1 MSPHHKSE
9 HHIDPAG
16 SRLWPLLA
24 LGTISACVATLLVSR
39 RKTLIAKQLT
49 VAISD
54 WENEGGSVATRASVA
69 NPSVAADGHD
79 PSLSS

>member
-1 MSPHHKSE
+1 MSPHHKLDHDIE
-9 HHIDPAG
+9 AAG

-24 LGTISACVATLLVSR
+24 LAAISACVATLLVSR
-39 RKTLIAKQLT
+39 RKTAIARQLT